1 MFLDPNTAAISTRT
15 NIYVFFSFCL
25 LIIDIVVF
33 FGRIWVLGDSF
44 MEDYLVVFDRGAR
57 TVSFASL
64 VLPPPNIKKNGFD
77 SIDLDQILLNGQGA

>member
-1 MFLDPNTAAISTRT
+1 
-15 NIYVFFSFCL
+15 
-25 LIIDIVVF
+25 
-33 FGRIWVLGDSF
+33 